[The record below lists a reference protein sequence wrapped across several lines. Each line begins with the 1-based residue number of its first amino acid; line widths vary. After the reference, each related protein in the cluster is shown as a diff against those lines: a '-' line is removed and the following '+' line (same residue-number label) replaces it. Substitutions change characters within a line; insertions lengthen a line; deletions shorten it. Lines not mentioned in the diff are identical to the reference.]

1 MRLPCFGTREPSRPG
16 TPHLP
21 SHVQTP
27 FRSESVAPIGDL
39 LALSP
44 ELLSLAETLG
54 EWLGRSRRV
63 FDEQLAS
70 DLPPV
75 SALVEHVERYHGKM
89 LRPTLVMLAGLAA
102 HPRAGQ
108 VSPDEALTD
117 AHAKIGA
124 VCEMVHLATL
134 VHDDVLDEAD
144 VRRRGATVNLLRGNE
159 AAVIL
164 GDYLIAGAYHLC
176 STLPTQRAALS
187 IGRASMVVCAGEL
200 LQLHHRGDYSLDEPT
215 YFEIVDRK
223 TAELIAVSAEL
234 GAHASGA
241 DDATCANLAA
251 FARKLGI
258 AFQIQDDLLDLTGA
272 EGVVGKSVGK
282 DLEKA
287 KMTLPLI
294 HHLATA
300 DAMLRGRTLAL
311 LEQARAEEETR
322 RPVDVGPLVM
332 RLVESTGSIEYA
344 RGCARN
350 LVAAAEQHIAGL
362 ADSPAKRVLGV
373 LARAVVERAF

>member
-1 MRLPCFGTREPSRPG
+1 MRTEAAGS
-16 TPHLP
+16 
-21 SHVQTP
+21 
-27 FRSESVAPIGDL
+27 
-39 LALSP
+39 LADIFNLSP
-44 ELLSLAETLG
+44 EFLPLAEALG
-54 EWLGRSRRV
+54 DHLARSRRI
-63 FDEQLAS
+63 FDDQLAS

-75 SALVEHVERYHGKM
+75 AELVEHIERYHGKM
-89 LRPTLVMLAGLAA
+89 LRPTMVLLAGLAA

-108 VSPDEALTD
+108 TPPDQLLSD
-117 AHAKIGA
+117 QHSKIGA

-144 VRRRGATVNLLRGNE
+144 IRRRGATVNHLKGNE

-176 STLPTQRAALS
+176 STLPTQRAALA

-241 DDATCANLAA
+241 DDATCAALAA

-282 DLEKA
+282 DLEKG

-300 DAMLRGRTLAL
+300 DPLTRGRTLSL

-322 RPVDVGPLVM
+322 RPVDVGPQVV
-332 RLVESTGSIEYA
+332 RLVESTASIDYA
-344 RGCARN
+344 RGCAKS
-350 LVAAAEQHIAGL
+350 LVEAAQQHIAIL